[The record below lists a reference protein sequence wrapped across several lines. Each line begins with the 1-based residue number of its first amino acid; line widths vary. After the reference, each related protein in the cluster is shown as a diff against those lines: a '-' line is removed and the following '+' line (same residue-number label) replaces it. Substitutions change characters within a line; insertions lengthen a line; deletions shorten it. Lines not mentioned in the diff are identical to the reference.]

1 MSLLQLCSGVD
12 KSVQNNRCGEPLVC
26 KNCFQITWTRCTT
39 CRCLK
44 ARGNSVGYDR
54 LQYDKLREAQV
65 EGIDQNRNNPPRR
78 GIG

>member
-1 MSLLQLCSGVD
+1 MDEVLNVSLSEDTVG
-12 KSVQNNRCGEPLVC
+12 
-26 KNCFQITWTRCTT
+26 
-39 CRCLK
+39 
-44 ARGNSVGYDR
+44 GNSVGYDR

>member
-1 MSLLQLCSGVD
+1 MYRGFILI
-12 KSVQNNRCGEPLVC
+12 
-26 KNCFQITWTRCTT
+26 CFYLYIT
-39 CRCLK
+39 
-44 ARGNSVGYDR
+44 VGYDR